1 VTIYKQYL
9 LQTSGIMRARPST
22 EEALTGLEL
31 VILLVILIAG
41 SAMVLMFFNGGTPL
55 NPAKTLPGGI
65 VTGSVY
71 ITGDHIQTV
80 GNVYGFPMT
89 SRTYG
94 PLPVIT
100 VCQNSNQLG
109 AARFTVSL
117 FIGDTGAIDMDRVQ
131 VTWAQT
137 GSTEVIRKTPPQ
149 VLVCPNW
156 TISNKYNMLPGR
168 KADADELLEPNE
180 QFEITLCPSTGT
192 TPYGQFTI
200 TLQPEGVAA
209 PLTLPRM
216 APARIQPVMN
226 LG

>member
-1 VTIYKQYL
+1 
-9 LQTSGIMRARPST
+9 MRPPLAA
-22 EEALTGLEL
+22 EDAFTGLEL

-41 SAMVLMFFNGGTPL
+41 TVMVLMFFGGVTPL
-55 NPAKTLPGGI
+55 NPAKTLPGGM

-89 SRTYG
+89 SRTSG
-94 PLPVIT
+94 AIPLIT
-100 VCQNSNQLG
+100 VSQNPDQLG
-109 AARFTVSL
+109 AARFVVSL
-117 FIGDTGAIDMDRVQ
+117 FIGNTGAIDMDRVQ
-131 VTWAQT
+131 VTWTQS
-137 GSTEVIRKTPPQ
+137 GSTEVIQKTSPQ

-192 TPYGQFTI
+192 PPYGKFT
-200 TLQPEGVAA
+200 LVLKPDGVAA
-209 PLTLPRM
+209 PLTIPRM
-216 APARIQPVMN
+216 APGRIQPVMN